1 MSKKKR
7 DVAAA
12 AVALLAKRFPRC
24 FNERKRR
31 PLKIGINVDVV
42 VAMAGTMTARDVA
55 DALRFYTGSILYQQA
70 LTAGAG
76 RIDLDG
82 NLAGTVTPEEEAA
95 ALDKKRSWAA
105 REATGRASTAKAK
118 PRAAAGPKR
127 LTLADLKKA
136 AQDRKRRQSPA

>member
-7 DVAAA
+7 EVAAA
-12 AVALLAKRFPRC
+12 AVVLLAKRFPRC
-24 FNERKRR
+24 FDEQNRR
-31 PLKIGINVDVV
+31 PLKIGINTDVV
-42 VAMAGTMTARDVA
+42 VAMAGAMTARDVA
-55 DALRFYTGSILYQQA
+55 GALRFYTGSILYQQA

-105 REATGRASTAKAK
+105 RKATGKAGTAKAK

-127 LTLADLKKA
+127 LTLADLKQA
-136 AQDRKRRQSPA
+136 AQERKRRQPAA